1 MNKLDL
7 QAIQTF
13 LQDLRAHNEVAWMQA
28 HKAAYTQAK
37 AEFEALVQA
46 LLQRMAAFDPALS
59 DLDPHVLIGR
69 LNRDTRFGADKSPY
83 RTSFRVHLSPT
94 GNKPIPVGYFFSL
107 GPDEGMLGGG
117 LFTSMFPDATR
128 RIRDALAAQPGQAAA
143 ALGVLQEAGL
153 SVQGEALKRVPAGYP
168 ADHPLSDLLR
178 NKSWYIETKA
188 PFPTSENLEAW
199 LTQAS
204 AAFAAMK
211 PFNGFLN
218 QALEGFT
225 FPERK

>member
-13 LQDLRAHNEVAWMQA
+13 LQELQAHNEVAWMQA
-28 HKAAYTQAK
+28 HKPAYAQAK

-46 LLQRMAAFDPALS
+46 LLQHMAAFDPALS
-59 DLDPHVLIGR
+59 DLDPHALIGR
-69 LNRDTRFGADKSPY
+69 LNRDTRFSSDKSPY
-83 RTSFRVHLSPT
+83 RTSFRVHLSPA
-94 GNKPIPVGYFFSL
+94 GNKPIPVGYFLSL
-107 GPDEGMLGGG
+107 EPDGGMLGGG
-117 LFTSMFPDATR
+117 LFASIFPDATR
-128 RIRDALAAQPGQAAA
+128 RIRDALTAQPSEAAA
-143 ALGVLQEAGL
+143 ALRVLQEAGL
-153 SVQGEALKRVPAGYP
+153 SVHGEALKRVPAGYP
-168 ADHPLSDLLR
+168 TDHPLSDLLR
-178 NKSWYIETKA
+178 NKSWYIETEV

-211 PFNGFLN
+211 PFHGFLN